1 MSKYKTGEDFYNRI
15 YFRFNALI
23 AISLIPFGILLLDI
37 HTKPEAIPTLN
48 GAFAYIIS
56 ILVTTISGYT
66 TYHAFDKYKTQFGT
80 ISRKMDLRSKLDAYY
95 EYNMEKYVRISIACC
110 ALVTILFITRIRL
123 IIPAYVIV
131 LILLSIGRPTLRDM
145 IRELG
150 LNSEEE
156 GILYRKDHIS

>member
-1 MSKYKTGEDFYNRI
+1 
-15 YFRFNALI
+15 
-23 AISLIPFGILLLDI
+23 
-37 HTKPEAIPTLN
+37 
-48 GAFAYIIS
+48 
-56 ILVTTISGYT
+56 
-66 TYHAFDKYKTQFGT
+66 
-80 ISRKMDLRSKLDAYY
+80 
-95 EYNMEKYVRISIACC
+95 MEKYVRISIACC